1 MSITTLVLT
10 RKPNLIFSAKIAGK
24 TLHGRFGTLLA
35 FRGSK
40 ITKAEVNETGGG
52 EGGIKVPGGLLSIS
66 TEDGSSAG
74 EVKRFTT
81 IERMDGRI
89 QLAPQEYHGTTYKSG
104 VYGLTYQETNP
115 VVIKLAASKGH
126 CFRIRGTTR
135 PKEDAILI
143 HAAPNVGWLEG
154 CIGPRRWNDFDKDY
168 ADSTYRAMDELIHL
182 KPSALYVVDW

>member
-1 MSITTLVLT
+1 MSVISLVLT
-10 RKPNLIFSAKIAGK
+10 RKPDSVFATKIGGK
-24 TLHGRFGTLLA
+24 TFHGRFGTLIA

-40 ITKAEVNETGGG
+40 VTKADLHEGSGGG
-52 EGGIKVPGGLLSIS
+52 DGVKVPGGLLSIS
-66 TEDGSSAG
+66 TEDGSSVG

-89 QLAPQEYHGTTYKSG
+89 QLAPQEYHGTTYKAG

-115 VVIKLAASKGH
+115 KVITLAASKGH
-126 CFRIRGTTR
+126 CFRIKGTTR

-182 KPSALYVVDW
+182 RPSALYVVDW